1 MPDEMRSRL
10 DELLEPRRL
19 VLEVDALDVRAGR
32 EATPVRNDELEAL
45 RKGTL
50 GRPGDL
56 AIDDAAVD
64 EEDPRSGDPGI
75 LGTGTK

>member
-1 MPDEMRSRL
+1 MCSRL

-19 VLEVDALDVRAGR
+19 VLEVDVLDVRAGR
-32 EATPVRNDELEAL
+32 KAAPVRRDELEAL
-45 RKGTL
+45 REGAL
-50 GRPGDL
+50 GRPRDL